1 MPSWCTNMELE
12 PPERIRINN
21 RKEMRN
27 NPFTYLLVL
36 VVSLTLMACNQSGK
50 ETKETDNTEVQ
61 ARGQEESSAD
71 HDHHAAVALSTEET
85 TIWTPSGEGA
95 NLIGRDFHFIAG
107 SIDQISP
114 KVMSEDGQNVL
125 QLTTSEE
132 QTAFVFRNKMGNV
145 GIAVT
150 LQRGDYKG
158 TIKIIHHAQNAQTYE
173 YVSINNDTMTQGR
186 VIDGVEEVFDTKNFD
201 KENEDWM
208 TIRVSAAGT
217 HFKGYL
223 GDKNITHG
231 HGDEMEAGYV
241 GVMLEGIGSVVIKSM
256 EVTPLEAE

>member
-1 MPSWCTNMELE
+1 MEMKM
-12 PPERIRINN
+12 N
-21 RKEMRN
+21 N
-27 NPFTYLLVL
+27 NPFGFLLILIVVL
-36 VVSLTLMACNQSGK
+36 SLAACGQSEKGA
-50 ETKETDNTEVQ
+50 KETDDAKVQ
-61 ARGQEESSAD
+61 AAGQEEASGD
-71 HDHHAAVALSTEET
+71 HEHHAATALSAEET
-85 TIWTPSGEGA
+85 TIWKPSGEGA
-95 NLIGRDFHFIAG
+95 DLIGRDFHFISG
-107 SIDQISP
+107 SATQISP
-114 KVMSEDGQNVL
+114 VVMSEDGQNVL

-132 QTAFVFRNKMGNV
+132 QAAFVFHNKMGNV

-201 KENEDWM
+201 KENEDWI

-241 GVMLEGIGSVVIKSM
+241 GIMTEGVGKLTIKSI

>member
-1 MPSWCTNMELE
+1 MEMKM
-12 PPERIRINN
+12 N
-21 RKEMRN
+21 N
-27 NPFTYLLVL
+27 NPFGFLLMLMVVL
-36 VVSLTLMACNQSGK
+36 SLAACGQSEK

-61 ARGQEESSAD
+61 ARGKEESSSGD
-71 HDHHAAVALSTEET
+71 DHHAAIALSTEET
-85 TIWTPSGEGA
+85 TVWKPSGEGA

-114 KVMSEDGQNVL
+114 KVMSEGAEEVL

-132 QTAFVFRNKMGNV
+132 QSAFVFHNKMGNV

-150 LQRGDYKG
+150 LQRGDYQG
-158 TIKIIHHAQNAQTYE
+158 AIKIIHHAQNAQTYE
-173 YVSINNDTMTQGR
+173 YVSINNDTMIQGR

-201 KENEDWM
+201 TENEDWM